1 VPFDIGL
8 GELIGIAVVAL
19 IVLGPEKLPRYAADA
34 AKMLRTVRK
43 MASDARNEVSK
54 ELGPELSSLGDMN
67 PRSLIRKHLLEPVD
81 LDDLDD
87 LDDLGED
94 NPMRRT
100 RPGGSSSRPASAT
113 GTDGPAAPPRYD
125 EDVT

>member
-1 VPFDIGL
+1 MPFDIGL

-34 AKMLRTVRK
+34 AKMLRTIRR
-43 MASDARNEVSK
+43 MASEARNEVTK
-54 ELGPELSSLGDMN
+54 ELGPELSSLGDLN
-67 PRSLIRKHLLEPVD
+67 PRSLVRKHLLEPVD

-87 LDDLGED
+87 LGED
-94 NPMRRT
+94 NPMRRSKPGDT
-100 RPGGSSSRPASAT
+100 RRPNRPSSAT
-113 GTDGPAAPPRYD
+113 GTDGPSATPRYD

>member
-8 GELIGIAVVAL
+8 GELIGIAIVAL

-43 MASDARNEVSK
+43 MASDARTEVTK

-67 PRSLIRKHLLEPVD
+67 PRGLIRKHLLEPVD

-87 LDDLGED
+87 LGAD

-100 RPGGSSSRPASAT
+100 KPAAPRPADRPASAT
-113 GTDGPAAPPRYD
+113 GTDGPAVAPRYD

>member
-1 VPFDIGL
+1 MPFDIGL
-8 GELIGIAVVAL
+8 GELIGIAIVAL

-43 MASDARNEVSK
+43 MASDARNEVTK

-87 LDDLGED
+87 LGAD

-100 RPGGSSSRPASAT
+100 KPGSAPGRPASAT
-113 GTDGPAAPPRYD
+113 GTDGPAATPRYD